1 MTMSSETAAE
11 GHGGPSVSKRD
22 FLFLMTGSLAAVG
35 TAATIWPFIDQMNPD
50 AATIAAA
57 GPVDIDIQQLQP
69 GQRVV
74 ALWAARPVFVVK
86 RDQPALDELKNQ
98 KLLDGLRD
106 PNSQEA
112 QQPAYAANWSRS
124 IKPEILVLVGVCTHL
139 GCIPLFD
146 PAPNATDP
154 APDWPGGFFAP
165 ATGRNTISPAGC
177 SRAFPRPTISPF
189 HPIIFPTTRQSGS
202 AKIRRG
208 RISTSI
214 RSCRS
219 DRPKKRPAPGS
230 GSRGRKSCDRF
241 LECAVAAG
249 RSSVQFIGS
258 NRSRAMRMTP
268 YLYFKGACENALAFY
283 TDCGLGKVMDLRR
296 YAGTPMEGRDGG
308 AWRDKVLHS
317 LFEGDGVRFFAS
329 DGPDTEPMKG
339 SALMIEA
346 KHAGDAASLFARLSD
361 GGRVTFPF
369 GKQFWGDLYGN
380 FTDRFGVQWAIIVP
394 PNG

>member
-35 TAATIWPFIDQMNPD
+35 AAATIWPFIDQMNPD

-154 APDWPGGFFAP
+154 APDWPGGFFCPCHGSKYDLA
-165 ATGRNTISPAGC
+165 GRVFQGV
-177 SRAFPRPTISPF
+177 
-189 HPIIFPTTRQSGS
+189 
-202 AKIRRG
+202 
-208 RISTSI
+208 
-214 RSCRS
+214 
-219 DRPKKRPAPGS
+219 PAPYN
-230 GSRGRKSCDRF
+230 
-241 LECAVAAG
+241 L
-249 RSSVQFIGS
+249 
-258 NRSRAMRMTP
+258 P
-268 YLYFKGACENALAFY
+268 
-283 TDCGLGKVMDLRR
+283 
-296 YAGTPMEGRDGG
+296 
-308 AWRDKVLHS
+308 
-317 LFEGDGVRFFAS
+317 
-329 DGPDTEPMKG
+329 
-339 SALMIEA
+339 
-346 KHAGDAASLFARLSD
+346 
-361 GGRVTFPF
+361 
-369 GKQFWGDLYGN
+369 
-380 FTDRFGVQWAIIVP
+380 VP
-394 PNG
+394 PYHFPDDKTVRIGENPPGQNFDFNSILQV